1 LHSKNDQER
10 YGLVDETMIDSHNQ
24 SDDFMSDLLTDL
36 AEMPVIGKVTQTSSS
51 LGNEFVDD
59 PIETKFEETS
69 ESIISSQYQAK
80 QSQDI
85 EQNDD
90 TKKQKKFN
98 YELYKF
104 KKKVNVDYIA
114 PTNPELKDIMMK
126 WMLAVEKN
134 IIDLQN
140 KKKPIFAEYS
150 SRKAKYDS
158 ILAKILKKTDK
169 IDLAIAKEKDR
180 LVDIKTKIGELN
192 TSIR

>member
-1 LHSKNDQER
+1 
-10 YGLVDETMIDSHNQ
+10 MIDPHNQ

-36 AEMPVIGKVTQTSSS
+36 AEMPVIGKVVTQTSSSITQTSSS
-51 LGNEFVDD
+51 LDNEFVDEQ
-59 PIETKFEETS
+59 IETEFEETS
-69 ESIISSQYQAK
+69 ESIISSQDQVK

-85 EQNDD
+85 EQTADI
-90 TKKQKKFN
+90 KKEKKFN
-98 YELYKF
+98 SELYKF
-104 KKKVNVDYIA
+104 KKKVNVDYVA
-114 PTNPELKDIMMK
+114 PTNLELKDIMMK

-150 SRKAKYDS
+150 SRKAKYES

-180 LVDIKTKIGELN
+180 LVDIKTKICELN
-192 TSIR
+192 NSIR

>member
-1 LHSKNDQER
+1 
-10 YGLVDETMIDSHNQ
+10 MINSHNQ

-36 AEMPVIGKVTQTSSS
+36 AEMPVIGKVVTQTSSS
-51 LGNEFVDD
+51 LDNDFIDD
-59 PIETKFEETS
+59 SIDDQIETEFEETP
-69 ESIISSQYQAK
+69 ESIISSQDQVK

-85 EQNDD
+85 EQNADI
-90 TKKQKKFN
+90 KKEKKFN
-98 YELYKF
+98 SELYKF
-104 KKKVNVDYIA
+104 KKKVNVDYVA
-114 PTNPELKDIMMK
+114 PTNLELKDIMMK

-150 SRKAKYDS
+150 SRKAKYES

-192 TSIR
+192 NSTRQ

>member
-1 LHSKNDQER
+1 
-10 YGLVDETMIDSHNQ
+10 MIDPHNQ

-36 AEMPVIGKVTQTSSS
+36 AEMPVIGKITQTSSSITQTSSS
-51 LGNEFVDD
+51 LDNEFVDEQ
-59 PIETKFEETS
+59 IETEFEETS
-69 ESIISSQYQAK
+69 ESIISSQDQVK

-85 EQNDD
+85 EQTADI
-90 TKKQKKFN
+90 KKEKKFN
-98 YELYKF
+98 SELYKF
-104 KKKVNVDYIA
+104 KKKVNVDYVA
-114 PTNPELKDIMMK
+114 PTNLELKDIMMK

-150 SRKAKYDS
+150 SRKAKYES

-192 TSIR
+192 NSLR